1 MSDIQY
7 DENGHPILDENG
19 QPILTSPEQQDAE
32 EAQAE
37 ADRDHLA
44 EAHTPGEFPRPGE
57 VPPIPDQNRDP
68 YPIVSEAKQ
77 RAYERFQ
84 ATRGVESPS
93 RLERM
98 AVETPVQGE
107 VYDERIAHF
116 TESRTLP
123 KGSIVHINGLPFQ
136 LGDDTMV
143 YGEGSNLDVALG
155 EGASRGQ
162 VHN

>member
-1 MSDIQY
+1 MSDIHY
-7 DENGHPILDENG
+7 DENGNPILDENG
-19 QPILTSPEQQDAE
+19 QPIPVSPEVQDAE

-44 EAHTPGEFPRPGE
+44 EAHVPGEYPVPGE

-77 RAYERFQ
+77 RAFDRYQ
-84 ATRGVESPS
+84 AAQDVESPTRIE
-93 RLERM
+93 RL
-98 AVETPVQGE
+98 ASETPVQGE
-107 VYDERIAHF
+107 VYDERIPHYS
-116 TESRTLP
+116 ESRTLP

-136 LGDDTMV
+136 LGDDTVV

-155 EGASRGQ
+155 QGAARGQ